1 MFCQSCG
8 AQVAGEF
15 CTKCGTRAS
24 QPSPPSAPP
33 PAYTPPPAITVV
45 DAQQVAKERL
55 SQLGGAA
62 QEHGKEAAKLAQQ
75 GIGAMAARMGK
86 VAFGAAVVLWIAWFF
101 LPAANL
107 SGRAVYAQS
116 YSFWGLIG
124 INFTN
129 MLLMQPATSHG
140 LFAMLGLIASAAPF
154 AVPFIRTAWARYL
167 NAAPL
172 AYVLAAWVAIY
183 FNENNAF
190 GVIAREEGANPFALS
205 WGIFVLTAAAIVLAA
220 GALKKPTV

>member
-86 VAFGAAVVLWIAWFF
+86 VHSARRWCSGSPGFFCPRPIFPAERCTRNPTHSGASSGST
-101 LPAANL
+101 LPIC
-107 SGRAVYAQS
+107 
-116 YSFWGLIG
+116 F
-124 INFTN
+124 
-129 MLLMQPATSHG
+129 
-140 LFAMLGLIASAAPF
+140 
-154 AVPFIRTAWARYL
+154 
-167 NAAPL
+167 
-172 AYVLAAWVAIY
+172 
-183 FNENNAF
+183 
-190 GVIAREEGANPFALS
+190 
-205 WGIFVLTAAAIVLAA
+205 
-220 GALKKPTV
+220 